1 MLAKHFR
8 RDSVVKL
15 ICFVALAVQGLTFG
29 LTSEYFDTFVF
40 YPALTGVFGFVL
52 GRYPL
57 RDHEAAEREVERVA
71 PEFLSKMLAPLTL
84 SSLAITTFV
93 LVYDIYVGSFTRFE
107 WWPIVLGLLC
117 GRSIGEL
124 VRLSK
129 RE

>member
-1 MLAKHFR
+1 MLVNHFR

-29 LTSEYFDTFVF
+29 WTSEYFDTFVF
-40 YPALTGVFGFVL
+40 YPALTGIFGFVL

-57 RDHEAAEREVERVA
+57 RDHEAVEREADRVA
-71 PEFLSKMLAPLTL
+71 PEFLPKMLAPLTL

-93 LVYDIYVGSFTRFE
+93 LFYDMYAGSFTRFE
-107 WWPIVLGLLC
+107 WWPIVLSLLC
-117 GRSIGEL
+117 GTSIGNL

-129 RE
+129 R